1 MNASFDILCRDLQAL
16 GVCPGDVLIVHS
28 SLSSMGFVEGGAET
42 VIAALRHVLG
52 EEGTLLFPAL
62 SFRTSCVDSTFSYHE
77 TPACIGKIA
86 ETFRTMP
93 GVVRS
98 FHPTHSVCAVG
109 KYAEELTCDHELDDT
124 PLGEHSPYRKL
135 PAYGGKILMLGCSA
149 RSNTFMH
156 GMEEAADVPYV
167 LRGYQAFTMT
177 DKDGNT
183 VVKNVRRHNFN
194 RPEGALVQRYDRSVD
209 VLQEGEVWTGRVH
222 GADCV
227 LMDAAALEKRAL
239 AKMQEDPYYFIDDPE
254 GLLK

>member
-1 MNASFDILCRDLQAL
+1 MNASFDILCRDLRAL

-28 SLSSMGFVEGGAET
+28 SLSSMGHVEGGAGT
-42 VIAALRHVLG
+42 VIAALREVLG
-52 EEGTLLFPAL
+52 KEGTLLFPAL
-62 SFRTSCVDSTFSYHE
+62 SFRTSCVDSIFSYHE

-98 FHPTHSVCAVG
+98 FHPTHSVCAIG
-109 KYAEELTCDHELDDT
+109 KYAEELTCDHGLDDT

-135 PAYGGKILMLGCSA
+135 PAYKGKILMLGCSA

-156 GMEEAADVPYV
+156 GMEEAAGVSYV
-167 LRGYQAFTMT
+167 LRGHQAFTMT
-177 DKDGNT
+177 DKDGNVT
-183 VVKNVRRHNFN
+183 VKNVRRHNFN
-194 RPEGALVQRYDRSVD
+194 RPEGALLQRYDRSVD
-209 VLQEGEVWTGRVH
+209 VLEEGEVWKGKVH

-239 AKMQEDPYYFIDDPE
+239 AKMKEDPYYFIDDPD
-254 GLLK
+254 GILK